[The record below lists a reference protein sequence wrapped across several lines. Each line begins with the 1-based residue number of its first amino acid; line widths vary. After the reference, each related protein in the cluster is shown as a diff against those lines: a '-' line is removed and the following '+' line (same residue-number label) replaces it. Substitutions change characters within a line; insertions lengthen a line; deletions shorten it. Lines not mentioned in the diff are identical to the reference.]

1 MNPNTHTIA
10 EQLRANLVRLQQL
23 LTTEE
28 RQKYGELVDY
38 AVEDANRLKYYL
50 LQPTE
55 NASSK

>member
-1 MNPNTHTIA
+1 MTPDANTLA

-38 AVEDANRLKYYL
+38 AVEDANRLKSQ
-50 LQPTE
+50 LQQ

>member
-1 MNPNTHTIA
+1 MNPNAHTIA

-23 LTTEE
+23 LSPEE

-50 LQPTE
+50 LQPTQ